1 MTNFITIKRCD
12 YTTMHCNVCQPTQ
25 SQPSPGGSAVL
36 ASSGFSCCVP
46 SWRLSALVG
55 ATARVS

>member
-1 MTNFITIKRCD
+1 MTKFITIKRCD
-12 YTTMHCNVCQPTQ
+12 YTTLYG
-25 SQPSPGGSAVL
+25 SQPRVSPPQGARQLL

-46 SWRLSALVG
+46 SWRLSALVR